1 LRPARG
7 AEHRG
12 APDMTDRRERPPAA
26 ESTGDDVVR
35 SAYGLLNT
43 GDLDG
48 ALDVLDPEVE
58 WVQDP
63 NSKFER
69 GTFRGRE
76 RVTRYWRRWF
86 EAFEDFHLEP
96 ERRFDVAGGRI
107 LVFAT
112 FTATGSE
119 SRLPV
124 EFRIAH
130 LFTLRDGKI
139 VHVRAYLER
148 DEAMRDAGLGG

>member
-1 LRPARG
+1 
-7 AEHRG
+7 
-12 APDMTDRRERPPAA
+12 MTARRERPQAA
-26 ESTGDDVVR
+26 GVTGEEIVRGAYSALNAGDVE
-35 SAYGLLNT
+35 
-43 GDLDG
+43 G
-48 ALDVLDPEVE
+48 ALGFLDPDVE

-76 RVTRYWRRWF
+76 RVTRYWRRWL

-96 ERRFDVAGGRI
+96 ERFFDVTDGRI
-107 LVFAT
+107 LVFST
-112 FTATGSE
+112 FTATGGE
-119 SRLPV
+119 SGLPV

-130 LFTLRDGKI
+130 MFTLRDGGI
-139 VHVRAYLER
+139 AHVRAYLER

>member
-1 LRPARG
+1 
-7 AEHRG
+7 
-12 APDMTDRRERPPAA
+12 MTDRRERPSAA
-26 ESTGDDVVR
+26 EITADDVVR
-35 SAYGLLNT
+35 SAYSLLNT
-43 GDLDG
+43 GDVEG
-48 ALDVLDPEVE
+48 ALDFLAPDVE

-69 GTFRGRE
+69 GTFCGRE

-96 ERRFDVAGGRI
+96 ERLLDVPGGRI

-112 FTATGSE
+112 FTATGGE
-119 SRLPV
+119 SGLPV

-139 VHVRAYLER
+139 AHVRAYLER
-148 DEAMRDAGLGG
+148 DEAMREAGLSG

>member
-1 LRPARG
+1 MTGRGERRSAAGIAGEAIVRG
-7 AEHRG
+7 AYEVLN
-12 APDMTDRRERPPAA
+12 
-26 ESTGDDVVR
+26 SGDVE
-35 SAYGLLNT
+35 
-43 GDLDG
+43 G
-48 ALDVLDPEVE
+48 ALEFLDPGVE

-96 ERRFDVAGGRI
+96 ERLFDMDDNRI
-107 LVFAT
+107 LVFST
-112 FTATGSE
+112 FTATGGE
-119 SRLPV
+119 SGLPV

-130 LFTLRDGKI
+130 MFTLRDGKI
-139 VHVRAYLER
+139 AHVRAYLER
-148 DEAMRDAGLGG
+148 EEAMRDAGLTG

>member
-1 LRPARG
+1 
-7 AEHRG
+7 
-12 APDMTDRRERPPAA
+12 MTARRERPQAGGVTGEDIVRGAFSALNAGDVEAA
-26 ESTGDDVVR
+26 LGFLAPD
-35 SAYGLLNT
+35 
-43 GDLDG
+43 
-48 ALDVLDPEVE
+48 VE

-76 RVTRYWRRWF
+76 RVTRYWRRWL

-96 ERRFDVAGGRI
+96 ERLFDVPDGRI
-107 LVFAT
+107 LVFST

-119 SRLPV
+119 SGLSV

-130 LFTLRDGKI
+130 MFTLRQGGI
-139 VHVRAYLER
+139 AHVRAYIER
-148 DEAMRDAGLGG
+148 DEAIRDAGLAG